1 VTTQRNQEETM
12 LHLRTMNETRAYA
25 PASWMRRAT
34 AAGILGLALTSPVAL
49 AQPDTY
55 VNHAS
60 DNGTQVAPQNWRSP
74 DAEDAATKV
83 NSTDARHAA
92 LVKTGSLAGSTGS
105 NQAPASEPVNRVKA
119 DDGLDWGSAGIGA
132 GAVTA
137 AMLLGLAGTIGMR
150 RSRVHPAN

>member
-1 VTTQRNQEETM
+1 M
-12 LHLRTMNETRAYA
+12 LHLRNHIMNDTRAYA
-25 PASWMRRAT
+25 PATWMRRAT

-55 VNHAS
+55 VNHGS
-60 DNGTQVAPQNWRSP
+60 DNGATVAPTSLRSP

-83 NSTDARHAA
+83 NSANARHGA
-92 LVKTGSLAGSTGS
+92 LVKTGSLAGTTGG
-105 NQAPASEPVNRVKA
+105 NTQAPASEPVNRVKA
-119 DDGLDWGSAGIGA
+119 DNGLDWGSAGIGA

-137 AMLLGLAGTIGMR
+137 VMLLGLAGTIGTR